1 MSDFPNSH
9 LHNVI
14 LNVVTSLKNMTKLC
28 FSSCIYWYTLDLVC
42 GSRYS
47 RTGIITEVLIMQWWH
62 IAQHTA
68 QQYRILWIYH
78 QYTNVY
84 HVIVWH
90 RTSSGAQSKNQS
102 STKMELYCL
111 MRNLVLALWFFN
123 YKVCVCMCEYLLCR
137 YVCEYVLLSLELLV
151 SREVCSK
158 FEFTRTGEVMVCS
171 EDSSHPSLSHSVW
184 LCQHRLH

>member
-1 MSDFPNSH
+1 MTSDGSLNTGLHYLSAKNNSDSCLSRNWHVSVCVCVWSVDQLRTCEGVRSAIAAVCRMSDFPNSH

-68 QQYRILWIYH
+68 QQYRIL
-78 QYTNVY
+78 
-84 HVIVWH
+84 
-90 RTSSGAQSKNQS
+90 
-102 STKMELYCL
+102 
-111 MRNLVLALWFFN
+111 
-123 YKVCVCMCEYLLCR
+123 
-137 YVCEYVLLSLELLV
+137 
-151 SREVCSK
+151 
-158 FEFTRTGEVMVCS
+158 
-171 EDSSHPSLSHSVW
+171 
-184 LCQHRLH
+184 